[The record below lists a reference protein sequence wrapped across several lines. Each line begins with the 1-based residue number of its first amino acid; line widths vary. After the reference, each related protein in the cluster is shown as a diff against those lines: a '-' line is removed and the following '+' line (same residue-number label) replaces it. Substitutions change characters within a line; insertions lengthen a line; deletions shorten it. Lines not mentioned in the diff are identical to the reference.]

1 MVASKDSC
9 CWTPAGACPL
19 NQLLDFVPQRKHSWV
34 CVQVVANEQLAS
46 GLSHVYNLALATKLR
61 KVTAQHAALFRGH
74 PPPAGWDVDAA
85 LGARTIADY
94 DRAITIHCFGMH

>member
-1 MVASKDSC
+1 M
-9 CWTPAGACPL
+9 
-19 NQLLDFVPQRKHSWV
+19 
-34 CVQVVANEQLAS
+34 QVVANEKLAS
-46 GLSHVYNLALATKLR
+46 GLSHVYNLALAMKLR
-61 KVTAQHAALFRGH
+61 RVTAQHAALFRGH